1 MVTKKV
7 SGVSGKKKFLERA
20 IVLGAI
26 IAAVAAVMLTSSLYQ
41 FYLAKTYPKSNV
53 YGTWVEQNVASYAA
67 EEFVVSSAGISING
81 GIVDTQYSWDGSHL
95 EYRLGDKVRKF
106 KALNEEFTELQLVSE
121 PNYQPVYRLS
131 EKVKNNIH

>member
-1 MVTKKV
+1 VTKKV
-7 SGVSGKKKFLERA
+7 NGVSGKKKIFERV
-20 IVLGAI
+20 IVLGAL
-26 IAAVAAVMLTSSLYQ
+26 IAAVMAIIMASSLYQ
-41 FYLAKTYPKSNV
+41 LYLEKTYPKSNV

-67 EEFVVSSAGISING
+67 EEFVLSPSGVAING

-95 EYRLGDKVRKF
+95 EYRLGNKVRKF
-106 KALNEEFTELQLVSE
+106 KALNQEFTELQLVSE

>member
-1 MVTKKV
+1 MN
-7 SGVSGKKKFLERA
+7 GVSGKKKIFERV
-20 IVLGAI
+20 IVLGAL
-26 IAAVAAVMLTSSLYQ
+26 IAAVMAIMMASSLYQ
-41 FYLAKTYPKSNV
+41 LYLEKTYPKSNV

-67 EEFVVSSAGISING
+67 EEFVLSPSGVAING

-95 EYRLGDKVRKF
+95 KYRLGNKVRKF

>member
-1 MVTKKV
+1 MTKKV

-26 IAAVAAVMLTSSLYQ
+26 IAAVAAVMMTSSLYQ

-121 PNYQPVYRLS
+121 PNYQPIYRLS

>member
-1 MVTKKV
+1 MTKKV
-7 SGVSGKKKFLERA
+7 NGVSGKKKIFERV
-20 IVLGAI
+20 IVLGAL
-26 IAAVAAVMLTSSLYQ
+26 IAAVMAIIMASSLYQ
-41 FYLAKTYPKSNV
+41 LYLEKTYPKSNV

-67 EEFVVSSAGISING
+67 EEFVLSPSGVAING

-95 EYRLGDKVRKF
+95 EYRLGNKVRKF
-106 KALNEEFTELQLVSE
+106 KALNQEFTELQLVSE